1 MAEELVGRVSHY
13 FSRVQVA
20 VVKLSGEVKLGDV
33 LHFQGHTTDFQ
44 QEITS
49 MEIEHARVEQGTPGE
64 EVAIQVNDRVRKG
77 DEVYRVSP

>member
-1 MAEELVGRVSHY
+1 
-13 FSRVQVA
+13 
-20 VVKLSGEVKLGDV
+20 
-33 LHFQGHTTDFQ
+33 
-44 QEITS
+44 